1 MMIFVISALTFS
13 STNFL
18 FINLTD
24 HVEKEYKRHD
34 LVLKKLQ
41 SARGEWQND
50 STKRLDFINK
60 WLQKMNKAKAC
71 INNADKAMLKYYQTF
86 TKRIKP
92 LHPEPQLS
100 DFIRRI
106 KK

>member
-1 MMIFVISALTFS
+1 M
-13 STNFL
+13 
-18 FINLTD
+18 
-24 HVEKEYKRHD
+24 
-34 LVLKKLQ
+34 LKKLQ
-41 SARGEWQND
+41 SARGEWKND
-50 STKRLDFINK
+50 STKRLDNINK
-60 WLQKMNKAKAC
+60 WLQEMNKAKAC
-71 INNADKAMLKYYQTF
+71 ISNADKAMLKYYQTF

>member
-1 MMIFVISALTFS
+1 MMTLVISALTFS

-24 HVEKEYKRHD
+24 HVEKEYKKHD

-41 SARGEWQND
+41 SARDEWKND

-60 WLQKMNKAKAC
+60 WLQEMNKGKAY
-71 INNADKAMLKYYQTF
+71 INADKPMLKYYQTF